1 MTKAKLFLANEDI
14 TELVDVIKVYIETG
28 GVATVMLDW
37 NEGEDVPDELRAAVW
52 VRVKGKDK

>member
-37 NEGEDVPDELRAAVW
+37 NEGEDVPDELQAAVW
-52 VRVKGKDK
+52 VRVKGE